1 MSDTCG
7 CRSVNGA
14 LYTCR
19 QHGPM
24 FKGASGGDFNYT
36 RYLPTQG
43 WVCPTCGRVMS
54 PSMATCV
61 QDHSAQPVP
70 KTGANQ

>member
-1 MSDTCG
+1 MSVIYTNCDG
-7 CRSVNGA
+7 CRGSAGVYGCPSHAPGQSIN
-14 LYTCR
+14 R
-19 QHGPM
+19 
-24 FKGASGGDFNYT
+24 
-36 RYLPTQG
+36 LPAPQG